1 MRTRLSVIILSVVAV
16 TLVSCNKNSSTTNQT
31 ATLALRD
38 GTTVTGTVTK
48 SDTSSITL
56 QTPNGVVST
65 YPMSQVSSISYGAAS
80 TAASTAPAQPPS
92 AAPAD
97 SATPATT
104 SPGASASATAPPATI
119 PPAATPPAGSASA
132 NAPPPDA
139 PSGAQQAPPREYVP
153 AETFHT
159 IPAGTTL
166 EVRTDQ
172 TIDSKYATPGQ
183 TYSGV
188 VARAVLDNDGR
199 VAIPRGSRATLVIRD
214 ASAQGKI
221 QGQSGLAI
229 DVAAVRVEGRQYR
242 LETSDF
248 VERGREGVGRNRR
261 TAEFTG
267 GGTVLGTILGAVAG
281 GGKGAAIGALSGA
294 AAGAATQSVTRGQG
308 ARIPA
313 ETVLNFQLEAPIR
326 IREMR

>member
-1 MRTRLSVIILSVVAV
+1 MRTRLAVIILSVVAV

-31 ATLALRD
+31 ATLALKD

-48 SDTSSITL
+48 SDTSSITI
-56 QTPNGVVST
+56 QTPSGVVST
-65 YPMSQVSSISYGAAS
+65 YPMGQVSSINYGTASNTATNAA
-80 TAASTAPAQPPS
+80 AQPPP

-97 SATPATT
+97 SATNPQAPSATPP
-104 SPGASASATAPPATI
+104 PGASTSAPPAAAA
-119 PPAATPPAGSASA
+119 PPEAGS
-132 NAPPPDA
+132 
-139 PSGAQQAPPREYVP
+139 REYVP

-166 EVRTDQ
+166 AVRTDQ
-172 TIDSKYATPGQ
+172 TIDSKYAAPGQ
-183 TYSGV
+183 TFSGV
-188 VARAVLDNDGR
+188 VARAVLDSDGK
-199 VAIPRGSRATLVIRD
+199 VAIPRGSSATLVIRD
-214 ASAQGKI
+214 ARAQGKV
-221 QGQSGLAI
+221 QGQSGLSVDI
-229 DVAAVRVEGRQYR
+229 AAVRVEGRQYR

>member
-1 MRTRLSVIILSVVAV
+1 VRTRLAIILLSVVAV
-16 TLVSCNKNSSTTNQT
+16 TVVSCNKNGSTTNQT
-31 ATLALRD
+31 ATLALKD
-38 GTTVTGTVTK
+38 GTTATGTVTK
-48 SDTSSITL
+48 SDTSSITIR
-56 QTPNGVVST
+56 TANGVIST
-65 YPMSQVSSISYGAAS
+65 YPMSQVSSISYGAADS
-80 TAASTAPAQPPS
+80 ATANAPAEP
-92 AAPAD
+92 AAPAG
-97 SATPATT
+97 ST
-104 SPGASASATAPPATI
+104 TAPPAQSVN
-119 PPAATPPAGSASA
+119 PPAATPPPAGASA
-132 NAPPPDA
+132 TAPAAAAPPEAASPGGPPPIPAA
-139 PSGAQQAPPREYVP
+139 PNREYAP

-166 EVRTDQ
+166 AVRTDQ
-172 TIDSKYATPGQ
+172 IIDSKYANPGQ

-188 VARAVLDNDGR
+188 VARAVLDTEGR
-199 VAIPRGSRATLVIRD
+199 VAIPRGSGATLVIRD
-214 ASAQGKI
+214 ARAQGKI
-221 QGQSGLAI
+221 EGQSGLAI

-248 VERGREGVGRNRR
+248 VERGREGLGRNRR

-267 GGTVLGTILGAVAG
+267 GGGLLGTILGAVAG

-294 AAGAATQSVTRGQG
+294 AAGAATQGVTRGKG